1 MKALLVFST
10 ALVFSFA
17 SCGAD
22 DHPGGAKT
30 STPATETTAAS
41 TGKIHKLVSVAKSPG
56 SGLATDFTWESNG
69 KKMSLSE
76 VGKDKVVFLN
86 FWGTWCPPCRREIPD
101 IVEISNEMKNVV
113 VIGIALERSGTDKLA
128 DFISQ
133 NKIPYDNIV
142 GENSDL
148 GKLTQA
154 YGGISAVPTTFIIKD
169 GKIISTI
176 VGGRNKDFF
185 QQEIKK
191 AI

>member
-1 MKALLVFST
+1 MKALLLFST
-10 ALVFSFA
+10 ALVFCFA
-17 SCGAD
+17 SSGAD
-22 DHPGGAKT
+22 DHPGSKT
-30 STPATETTAAS
+30 TPATETTVAA
-41 TGKIHKLVSVAKSPG
+41 TGKVHKLVSVAKSPATG
-56 SGLATDFTWESNG
+56 MATDFTWEANG

-76 VGKDKVVFLN
+76 VGKGKIVFLN

-113 VIGIALERSGTDKLA
+113 VVGVALERTGTDKLVE
-128 DFISQ
+128 FIEK
-133 NKIPYDNIV
+133 NKIPYSNIV
-142 GENSDL
+142 GEDSEM
-148 GKLTQA
+148 GKLMQA

-169 GKIISTI
+169 GRIVSTI